1 MPWFILFISVSQI
14 HAVFLNT
21 VNWLK
26 QLYIQYPLAIQ
37 TIPSFQEWLESPSIP
52 DKTYGVKGKEVTRLP
67 AGVVAVA
74 KTLA

>member
-1 MPWFILFISVSQI
+1 
-14 HAVFLNT
+14 
-21 VNWLK
+21 
-26 QLYIQYPLAIQ
+26 LAIQ
-37 TIPSFQEWLESPSIP
+37 TIPSFQEWLESSGIP